1 MSKNQKELTPEQIE
15 KAGGENNLRR
25 LTLVDSNDNE
35 VQVIAKVPSRTT
47 IGEYLKFANVNPTKA
62 QEILIN
68 KSLLT
73 DKDLVKSDDLLFLS
87 AVAGIAE
94 IMPLGT
100 AKVEKY

>member
-1 MSKNQKELTPEQIE
+1 MSKNQKELTPKQNE

-47 IGEYLKFANVNPTKA
+47 IGEYLKFANVNSTKA

-68 KSLLT
+68 QSLLT